1 MFEDSLLEKRFGGTY
16 RGRAALISF
25 ALQIAFI
32 GILVVMPLIFIEALP
47 ARELVTF
54 LVAPPPP
61 PPPPPPAAVDTRPIK
76 TVKHKIVSDMLDTGQ
91 LRTPTRIPKKV
102 AMIKESA
109 PPLPPSSA
117 EGVVG
122 GVPGGIPGGVLG
134 GVLGGIVRSTPAV
147 HVPPP
152 PRQPHAQ
159 RVRVSQGVTRGLL
172 VHQVKPRYPA
182 LARQARIQ
190 GSVVLKAVIARDGSI
205 QNLQLVSGHPLL
217 TTAAINAVKEWR
229 YKPYLLNGQ
238 PVEVETDITVKFTL
252 G

>member
-117 EGVVG
+117 EGVVAFPAEFPAASWEVFSG
-122 GVPGGIPGGVLG
+122 ELCVPRRRYTCRLRPDSL
-134 GVLGGIVRSTPAV
+134 TPNGFGF
-147 HVPPP
+147 H
-152 PRQPHAQ
+152 
-159 RVRVSQGVTRGLL
+159 
-172 VHQVKPRYPA
+172 
-182 LARQARIQ
+182 
-190 GSVVLKAVIARDGSI
+190 KA
-205 QNLQLVSGHPLL
+205 
-217 TTAAINAVKEWR
+217 
-229 YKPYLLNGQ
+229 
-238 PVEVETDITVKFTL
+238 
-252 G
+252 

>member
-109 PPLPPSSA
+109 PPPA
-117 EGVVG
+117 AVVG
-122 GVPGGIPGGVLG
+122 GGRCGWRSRRNSRRRLGRCSRGNCAIHAGGTRAASAQTASRPTGSGFTRRDPRFARSSGETSLPGSGAPGTHTGLG
-134 GVLGGIVRSTPAV
+134 GTKGRYCPRRQHTKPATGQRSPA
-147 HVPPP
+147 
-152 PRQPHAQ
+152 ADDC
-159 RVRVSQGVTRGLL
+159 G
-172 VHQVKPRYPA
+172 Y
-182 LARQARIQ
+182 
-190 GSVVLKAVIARDGSI
+190 
-205 QNLQLVSGHPLL
+205 
-217 TTAAINAVKEWR
+217 
-229 YKPYLLNGQ
+229 
-238 PVEVETDITVKFTL
+238 
-252 G
+252 